1 MDGRLFVGSS
11 AIHGGKRNRTEI
23 QLVKFCMAN
32 RMRRRGNEMQNVEQR
47 CDKVK
52 RESGVKSEKDTQ
64 LHKSTCSNSASS
76 GDSSIHFF

>member
-11 AIHGGKRNRTEI
+11 AKHGGKRKRTEI

-32 RMRRRGNEMQNVEQR
+32 KIRRRGNEMQNVEQR

-52 RESGVKSEKDTQ
+52 R
-64 LHKSTCSNSASS
+64 
-76 GDSSIHFF
+76 